1 MAAVTNNHKLRG
13 LKEHK
18 FYSSLS
24 QMSDWVSLAKIY
36 AIRSQDTGPCV
47 HQVGG
52 DWTGEDTEVFWAT
65 GHILFLD
72 QSACYGGVFSLQ
84 TFNKWYT

>member
-1 MAAVTNNHKLRG
+1 
-13 LKEHK
+13 
-18 FYSSLS
+18 
-24 QMSDWVSLAKIY
+24 MSDWVSLAKIY

-52 DWTGEDTEVFWAT
+52 DWTGEDTEVFWGT

-84 TFNKWYT
+84 TFLTDPEDPILITSFNFYCLLTGSISK